1 MGCHLALEYA
11 STIDH
16 VVAEIGQ
23 RFHGTKLLVAGD
35 LNANMDT
42 PKGNNWDED
51 VPESLLMT
59 VLKDMLVQLL
69 SCHKTSDKDERTKS
83 ITHLRREVRSWT

>member
-59 VLKDMLVQLL
+59 VLKDMLVQSLP
-69 SCHKTSDKDERTKS
+69 CQ
-83 ITHLRREVRSWT
+83 